1 MIIAH
6 LSDPHL
12 DDGPR
17 AEDRLAAV
25 MGFLGG
31 LAKPVAAIVVTGD
44 IADHGAATEYARA
57 AELLKHPAPVLVCPG
72 NHDVRAEFR
81 TGLLGRFS
89 GVPGGGAPGPGRIP
103 GCHSEPASDGPI
115 DHARE
120 VDGVLFAMCD
130 STIPGRGA
138 GFLADETLDWLD
150 GVLAGGDGPA
160 FVAFHHPPVEVGVP
174 LVDAIRQSGE
184 QRLAEV
190 LRRHPRVVALLAGHV
205 HTGAAT
211 TFAGVPLR
219 IAPGVVSGSLLPVE
233 PGADR
238 GWDEGGPME
247 HERPPSLLL
256 HVLHDDGRVTS
267 HHRTVSR

>member
-6 LSDPHL
+6 LSDLHL

-17 AEDRLAAV
+17 AEERVAAV
-25 MGFLGG
+25 LGYLGG
-31 LAKPVAAIVVTGD
+31 LAKPVDAVVVTGD
-44 IADHGAATEYARA
+44 IADHGTAAEYARA

-72 NHDVRAEFR
+72 NHDVRAAFR
-81 TGLLGRFS
+81 TGLLDL
-89 GVPGGGAPGPGRIP
+89 PP
-103 GCHSEPASDGPI
+103 SDGPI
-115 DHARE
+115 DLAQE
-120 VDGVLFAMCD
+120 VDGVLFALCD

-150 GVLAGGDGPA
+150 GVLSGGDGPA

-184 QRLAEV
+184 DRLAAV
-190 LRRHPRVVALLAGHV
+190 LARHPRVVALLAGHV
-205 HTGAAT
+205 HTGAST

-238 GWDEGGPME
+238 GWDDGGPLE
-247 HERPPSLLL
+247 YDRPPALLL

-267 HHRTVSR
+267 HHRTIPVRPVKAALSRESAALDLSR

>member
-6 LSDPHL
+6 LSDLHL
-12 DDGPR
+12 DGDPR
-17 AEDRLAAV
+17 AEDRVAAV
-25 MGFLGG
+25 MAYLGG
-31 LAKPVAAIVVTGD
+31 LAKPIDAVVVTGD
-44 IADHGAATEYARA
+44 IADHGAAAEYARA

-81 TGLLGRFS
+81 MGLLGL
-89 GVPGGGAPGPGRIP
+89 
-103 GCHSEPASDGPI
+103 PASDEPI
-115 DHARE
+115 DHAEE

-138 GFLADETLDWLD
+138 GFLADSSLEWLD
-150 GVLAGGDGPA
+150 DTLSGGDGPA
-160 FVAFHHPPVEVGVP
+160 FVAFHHPPVEVGVA

-184 QRLAEV
+184 DRLAAV
-190 LRRHPRVVALLAGHV
+190 LGRHPRVKALLAGHV
-205 HTGAAT
+205 HTGAST

-219 IAPGVVSGSLLPVE
+219 IAPGVVSQSLLPIE

-238 GWDEGGPME
+238 GWDEGGPLDY
-247 HERPPSLLL
+247 ERPPSLLL

-267 HHRTVSR
+267 HHRVVSR

>member
-6 LSDPHL
+6 LSDLHF
-12 DDGPR
+12 DGGSR
-17 AEDRLAAV
+17 AEERVAAV
-25 MGFLGG
+25 MAYLEG
-31 LAKPVAAIVVTGD
+31 LAADVVVVTGD
-44 IADHGAATEYARA
+44 IADHGAPEEYVRA
-57 AELLKHPAPVLVCPG
+57 AALLKHPAPVLMCPG

-81 TGLLGRFS
+81 TGLLDRLS
-89 GVPGGGAPGPGRIP
+89 GGPGGGAPGPGRSP
-103 GCHSEPASDGPI
+103 GSHSLPPSDGPI

-120 VDGVLFAMCD
+120 VGGVLFALCD

-150 GVLAGGDGPA
+150 GVLSGGDGPA

-184 QRLAEV
+184 ERLAAV

-205 HTGAAT
+205 HTGAST

-238 GWDEGGPME
+238 GWDEGGPLE
-247 HERPPSLLL
+247 YDRPPALLL

-267 HHRTVSR
+267 HHRTV